1 MTNSERV
8 RAFIAAWEARD
19 AEKILAWMTPDALYH
34 NIPMQPMKGR
44 DAIRGFIAPFLGGAT
59 RVEWTV
65 HNIAENAN
73 GTVLTERT
81 DVFEMGRK
89 TISLPVMGTF
99 EFRDGLISAW
109 RDYFDLADFQ
119 KQMA

>member
-1 MTNSERV
+1 MTNTERV
-8 RAFIAAWEARD
+8 RAFIAAWEAGD
-19 AEKILAWMTPDALYH
+19 VEKILGWMTPDALYH

-44 DAIRGFIAPFLGGAT
+44 DTIRGFIAPFLAGAT
-59 RVEWTV
+59 RVEWTL

-73 GTVLTERT
+73 GRVLTERT
-81 DVFEMGRK
+81 DIFVMGPK

-99 EFRDGLISAW
+99 EFSGRLISAW